1 MPAVRDHT
9 GADVKRLVEQVGV
22 KQGEVRKLV
31 EQLRAKRAELL
42 QQASM
47 LAEAENQLNALLG
60 IRGDGQSV
68 KSWTAPRTQLD
79 PSTAGVERKLDALV
93 QELAA
98 LRLLFRREI
107 AADAV
112 PTPSSATAVAPV
124 AFDMPVSRPGAVPY
138 SPTAPVPSAAASA
151 GPPPLSLPSADE
163 RLPALATPPTSTP
176 PPPQAFMEKKRDS
189 NNSSQPR
196 K

>member
-1 MPAVRDHT
+1 DRSNPGSFSSPDPMPASPPSPPKAEKGCGVDVGVPPPMPASPPIGVSVAERTPTVSEMPAVRDHT
-9 GADVKRLVEQVGV
+9 GADVKRLVEPVGG

-98 LRLLFRREI
+98 LRLL
-107 AADAV
+107 
-112 PTPSSATAVAPV
+112 
-124 AFDMPVSRPGAVPY
+124 
-138 SPTAPVPSAAASA
+138 
-151 GPPPLSLPSADE
+151 
-163 RLPALATPPTSTP
+163 
-176 PPPQAFMEKKRDS
+176 
-189 NNSSQPR
+189 
-196 K
+196 